1 MHASDLDPTTPV
13 LVGVGQCAE
22 RIDDPGY
29 EGLSAAD
36 LAGRAA
42 AYALADTDVDPAA
55 LAAVIDT
62 IAGVRQFET
71 STPIAEAP
79 LGRADNFPRA
89 VAARIGAHPAHAII
103 DVAGGQAPQRLVT
116 EMAAAIAR
124 GEREVVLL
132 AGSEAISTT
141 RHLAASDDPPDF
153 TEQIGGQL
161 EDRGIGL
168 RGLVTWHTATH
179 GLVDAPVQYALFENA
194 RRARLGLGREEY
206 AAEMGELFAPF
217 SEVAARNPLSAAPT
231 VRTAAELSSP
241 SERNRPIV
249 DPYPRFLIA
258 RDQVNQGAAV
268 LLMSVGAARRLG
280 VPEDRWVFLHG
291 HADVRSPDLLDRE
304 DLSRYPAG
312 VLAVQHALDV
322 AGARLDDVTFLDL
335 YSCFPI
341 AVSSLLEGLGL
352 AADDPR
358 GLTLT
363 GGLPFFGGAGNNYSM
378 HAIAEAVRRCRTD
391 PDQLGLVTAN
401 GGMLAKLS
409 VGIYSARP
417 TPWRDDRSADLQSAE
432 LQAEIDAWPA
442 AAFTEHPE
450 GWARIETYTVRYGR
464 SGRRTGIVV
473 GRLADTGERFLATA
487 LEGDDEIL
495 DLLGAAEPIGQ
506 RVYVRSLRHGNRV
519 TTTQERMDAAQ
530 PERVTDAQRAET
542 ARQAAEF
549 EAVL

>member
-1 MHASDLDPTTPV
+1 MQASDLDPSTPV

-22 RIDDPGY
+22 RIDEPGY

-42 AYALADTDVDPAA
+42 AYALADAGTSAD
-55 LAAVIDT
+55 LATAIDT

-89 VAARIGAHPAHAII
+89 VAARIGADPVHAVLEI
-103 DVAGGQAPQRLVT
+103 AGGQAPQRLVT

-124 GEREVVLL
+124 GEREVVLV

-141 RHLAASDDPPDF
+141 RHLSATDDPPDF
-153 TEQIGGQL
+153 TEQVGGQL

-168 RGLVTWHTATH
+168 RGLVTWHTAVH

-206 AAEMGELFAPF
+206 AAGMGELFAPF
-217 SEVAARNPLSAAPT
+217 TEVAARNPLAAAPT
-231 VRTAAELSSP
+231 VRTAVELATP

-268 LLMSVGAARRLG
+268 LLMSVDAARRLG

-291 HADVRSPDLLDRE
+291 HADVQAPDLLDRS
-304 DLSRYPAG
+304 DLSGYPAG
-312 VLAVQHALDV
+312 VLAVRHALEV
-322 AGARLDDVTFLDL
+322 AGAELDEVTFLDL
-335 YSCFPI
+335 YSCFPV

-352 AADDPR
+352 PADDPR
-358 GLTLT
+358 GFTLT

-378 HAIAEAVRRCRTD
+378 HAIAEAVHRCRTD
-391 PDQLGLVTAN
+391 PDELGLIAAN

-409 VGIYSARP
+409 VGIYSGRP
-417 TPWRDDRSADLQSAE
+417 APWRDDRSADLQAE
-432 LQAEIDAWPA
+432 VASWPVP
-442 AAFTEHPE
+442 AFTEHPE
-450 GWARIETYTVRYGR
+450 GWASIETYTVRYGR
-464 SGRRTGIVV
+464 GDRRTGIVI
-473 GRLADTGERFLATA
+473 GRLDDTGERFLATA
-487 LEGDDEIL
+487 LEDDDEIL
-495 DLLGAAEPIGQ
+495 DVLSSPEPIGQ
-506 RVYVRSLRHGNRV
+506 RVYVRSLKHGNRV
-519 TTTQERMDAAQ
+519 TTTQRRMDATRL
-530 PERVTDAQRAET
+530 ERVTDAERAET
-542 ARQAAEF
+542 ARQAMEF

>member
-1 MHASDLDPTTPV
+1 MHASDLDPSTPV

-29 EGLSAAD
+29 EGMSAAD

-42 AYALADTDVDPAA
+42 AYALADSGADPAE
-55 LAAVIDT
+55 LAAAID
-62 IAGVRQFET
+62 IVAGVRQFET

-89 VAARIGAHPAHAII
+89 VAARIGADPARALLEI
-103 DVAGGQAPQRLVT
+103 AGGQAPQRLVN

-124 GEREVVLL
+124 GEREVVLI

-153 TEQIGGQL
+153 TEQVGGQL

-168 RGLVTWHTATH
+168 RGLVSWHTATH

-206 AAEMGELFAPF
+206 AAGMGELFAPF
-217 SEVAARNPLSAAPT
+217 TEVAAGNPLAAAPT
-231 VRTAAELSSP
+231 VRTAAELATP

-291 HADVRSPDLLDRE
+291 HADVQAPDLLDRE
-304 DLSRYPAG
+304 DLSGYPAG
-312 VLAVQHALDV
+312 VLAVRHALEV
-322 AGARLDDVTFLDL
+322 AGVGLDDVTFLDL
-335 YSCFPI
+335 YSCFPV
-341 AVSSLLEGLGL
+341 AVSSLLEGLDL

-358 GLTLT
+358 GFTLT

-378 HAIAEAVRRCRTD
+378 HAIAEAVQRCRTD
-391 PDQLGLVTAN
+391 PDELGLVTAN

-409 VGIYSARP
+409 VGIYSTRP
-417 TPWRDDRSADLQSAE
+417 SPWRDDRSTE
-432 LQAEIDAWPA
+432 LQAEVASWPA
-442 AAFTEHPE
+442 PAFTEHPE
-450 GWARIETYTVRYGR
+450 GWSSIETYTVRYGR
-464 SGRRTGIVV
+464 GGRRTGIVI
-473 GRLADTGERFLATA
+473 GRLADMGERFLATA

-495 DLLGAAEPIGQ
+495 DLLGSPEPIGQ
-506 RVYVRSLRHGNRV
+506 RVYVRSLKHGNRV

-530 PERVTDAQRAET
+530 PDRVTDADRAET
-542 ARQAAEF
+542 ARQAVEF

>member
-1 MHASDLDPTTPV
+1 M
-13 LVGVGQCAE
+13 
-22 RIDDPGY
+22 
-29 EGLSAAD
+29 
-36 LAGRAA
+36 
-42 AYALADTDVDPAA
+42 
-55 LAAVIDT
+55 
-62 IAGVRQFET
+62 RQFET

-89 VAARIGAHPAHAII
+89 VASRIGADPAHALLDI
-103 DVAGGQAPQRLVT
+103 AGGQAPQRLVT

-153 TEQIGGQL
+153 TEQVGGQL

-194 RRARLGLGREEY
+194 RRARLGLSRWEY
-206 AAEMGELFAPF
+206 AVGMGELFAPF
-217 SEVAARNPLSAAPT
+217 SEVAARNPLAAAPT
-231 VRTAAELSSP
+231 VRTAAELATP

-268 LLMSVGAARRLG
+268 LLMSVDAARRLG
-280 VPEDRWVFLHG
+280 VPDDRWVFLHG

-304 DLSRYPAG
+304 DLSHYPAG

-322 AGARLDDVTFLDL
+322 AGVGLDDVAFLDL
-335 YSCFPI
+335 YSCFPV
-341 AVSSLLEGLGL
+341 AVSSLLDGLGL
-352 AADDPR
+352 DTDDPR
-358 GLTLT
+358 GFTLT

-378 HAIAEAVRRCRTD
+378 HAIAETVQRCRLR
-391 PDQLGLVTAN
+391 PDELGLVTAN

-417 TPWRDDRSADLQSAE
+417 TPWRDDHSAD
-432 LQAEIDAWPA
+432 LQAEIDSWPA
-442 AAFTEHPE
+442 APFTEHPE
-450 GWARIETYTVRYGR
+450 GWASIETYTVRFGR
-464 SGRRTGIVV
+464 HGRRTGVV
-473 GRLADTGERFLATA
+473 IGRLEATGERFLATA
-487 LEGDDEIL
+487 LEDDDEIL
-495 DLLGAAEPIGQ
+495 DVLGAPEPIGQ
-506 RVYVRSLRHGNRV
+506 RVYVRSLKHGNRV
-519 TTTQERMDAAQ
+519 ATTQDAMDAVH
-530 PERVTDAQRAET
+530 PDGVTDADRAET
-542 ARQAAEF
+542 ARQAVEF

>member
-1 MHASDLDPTTPV
+1 MLASDLAPTTPV

-29 EGLSAAD
+29 ERLSAAD

-42 AYALADTDVDPAA
+42 AYALADSGAPPAA
-55 LAAVIDT
+55 VAAVIDT
-62 IAGVRQFET
+62 VAGVRQFET

-79 LGRADNFPRA
+79 LGKADNFPRA
-89 VAARIGAHPAHAII
+89 VAARVGADPAHAILEI
-103 DVAGGQAPQRLVT
+103 AGGQAPQSLVT

-124 GEREVVLL
+124 GEREIVLL

-141 RHLAASDDPPDF
+141 RHLATTDDPPDF
-153 TEQIGGQL
+153 TEQVGGQL

-168 RGLVTWHTATH
+168 RGLVSWHTATH

-206 AAEMGELFAPF
+206 AAGMGELFAPF
-217 SEVAARNPLSAAPT
+217 TQVAARNPLAAAPT
-231 VRTAAELSSP
+231 VRTADELATP

-249 DPYPRFLIA
+249 DPYPRFLVS

-304 DLSRYPAG
+304 DLSGYPAG
-312 VLAVQHALDV
+312 VLAVRHALEV
-322 AGARLDDVTFLDL
+322 AGAELDDLTFLDL
-335 YSCFPI
+335 YSCFPV
-341 AVSSLLEGLGL
+341 AVSSLLDGLDL

-378 HAIAEAVRRCRTD
+378 HAIAEAVQRCRTD
-391 PDQLGLVTAN
+391 AGELGLVTAN

-409 VGIYSARP
+409 VGIYSARAA
-417 TPWRDDRSADLQSAE
+417 PWRADRSPD
-432 LQAEIDAWPA
+432 LQAEIDAWPT

-464 SGRRTGIVV
+464 GGRRTGIVV
-473 GRLADTGERFLATA
+473 GRLDDTGERFLANA
-487 LEGDDEIL
+487 LEDDDEIR
-495 DLLGAAEPIGQ
+495 DLLGAPEPIGQ
-506 RVYVRSLRHGNRV
+506 RVYARSLKHGNRV
-519 TTTQERMDAAQ
+519 STSQQRMEAAQ
-530 PERVTDAQRAET
+530 PVRVTDAERAET
-542 ARQAAEF
+542 ARQAREF